1 MGRLSRHLDSD
12 GLTTFNDPVQQGIQK
27 IKEDYERE
35 IKVIRNHLAAA
46 NAALLQHASA
56 CSGGT
61 RCILDK
67 DDMVFNFR
75 AVAPAPPQFCKIVR
89 HILSCCH
96 VVMFGHKI
104 VSDTVLRIS
113 EL

>member
-67 DDMVFNFR
+67 DDMVFNLR
-75 AVAPAPPQFCKIVR
+75 AVVPPPQFCKIVR
-89 HILSCCH
+89 HIQSCH
-96 VVMFGHKI
+96 VW
-104 VSDTVLRIS
+104 T
-113 EL
+113 

>member
-1 MGRLSRHLDSD
+1 MLNVVSLQSSESQFCHKVGRLSRHLDSD

-35 IKVIRNHLAAA
+35 IRVIRNHLAAA

-67 DDMVFNFR
+67 DDMVNFR
-75 AVAPAPPQFCKIVR
+75 AFPPTPPHPQ
-89 HILSCCH
+89 L
-96 VVMFGHKI
+96 
-104 VSDTVLRIS
+104 
-113 EL
+113 